1 MGLKNFF
8 KKQLSSVI
16 EWSDQPSDILFY
28 KYPSET
34 DEIKNASKLII
45 APGQGCIVVYEG
57 KVEGLLT
64 EQGTFNLSTDNH
76 PFVTTFRKLRQFFE
90 SEHKMNIYFYRQA
103 ESVNQKWGTATPIKY
118 MDSKYNI
125 PIELGVY
132 GNYSAKITEPQRLF
146 TEIVGSKDLF
156 TTADLR
162 TILVSRIS
170 SDLKSYFAQAKLSYQ
185 DIDSHLNEL
194 SQTLETDLSSIYT
207 DLGLAITDFRVE
219 GTSFNEETLNRI
231 NKIADK
237 TSEAMA
243 AAEVDLNYTE
253 LEKLK
258 ALRDAARNEGGL
270 AGAGL
275 QVGAGLEVAKSIF
288 SDKKEGNITSQFQS
302 QTQTQGSVDPVDQLR
317 KLKQLVDESIITQEE
332 FEQKKKE
339 ILSKI

>member
-16 EWSDQPSDILFY
+16 EWSNQPSDILFY
-28 KYPSET
+28 KYQSET

-57 KVEGLLT
+57 KVEAVLI

-76 PFVTTFRKLRQFFE
+76 PFVTTLRKIRQAFE
-90 SEHKMNIYFYRQA
+90 SEHKMNIYFYRQS

-118 MDSKYNI
+118 MDPKYNI

-132 GNYSAKITEPQRLF
+132 GNYSTKITEPQKLF
-146 TEIVGSKDLF
+146 TEIVGSKNIF
-156 TTADLR
+156 TASDLR
-162 TILVSRIS
+162 SILMSRIS
-170 SDLKSYFAQAKLSYQ
+170 SDLKSYFAKEKLSYQ
-185 DIDSHLNEL
+185 DIDSHLGEM
-194 SQTLETDLSSIYT
+194 SQTLQTDLSSIYT
-207 DLGLAITDFRVE
+207 SLGLGITDFKVE
-219 GTSFNEETLNRI
+219 GTSFNEETLDRI
-231 NKIADK
+231 NKIADM

-243 AAEVDLNYTE
+243 AAQVDLNYTE

-258 ALRDAARNEGGL
+258 ALRDAAKNEGGL

-288 SDKKEGNITSQFQS
+288 SDKKDKTTKGS
-302 QTQTQGSVDPVDQLR
+302 TQTEVSNDPVEQLR
-317 KLKQLVDESIITQEE
+317 KLKLLLDDSIITQED
-332 FEQKKKE
+332 FDQKKKE
-339 ILSKI
+339 ILSKL